1 MYLKYYREFRSQD
14 EVRYRVEILTTD
26 SSMVAKEVQMPAE
39 SPVVIEW
46 PETEN
51 KLEPVQGSRLELK
64 LLSES
69 DREFVDLYRVEAGA
83 VRCDIYREG
92 LRYWSGTLDTE
103 FYEEPY
109 ATKDGYE
116 VSLTFS
122 DFAILERKKWNKTG
136 QVTMR
141 EVLQSCIGSSGINI
155 TGYHTLNISTKP
167 SAYDDWDMT
176 KLWLTCDNFYDE
188 DGEAL
193 SKLEVLEGV
202 LRPFG
207 LRIIQKGGHVRVYD
221 LNAASGIERED
232 IYWKSSDQTLGTD
245 KTYND
250 VTVMFSPYA
259 EATIV
264 DGSVDYD
271 EISAD
276 MSGGILYYT
285 DYSGD
290 NIEGFKIDQKGDDGS
305 RKISLPVL
313 SSKQCAKFFCITA
326 EYSGSDDAGV
336 AWQFKGTVGNY
347 YDDYMVGG
355 QSQVFGKV
363 YVNGN
368 AYTGTGTDATVCII
382 KTGAGFISDIGDYY
396 RDRYRLR
403 IDLSLLADVRYN
415 PFESSSKENESGN
428 WDRLQ
433 NWSNYAYIPV
443 MLRLKDAAGEV
454 LYHYENDAVMQSS
467 SYKQD
472 GAGWKSGDGK
482 WGCMWLA
489 YYDWSDRKSKSGL
502 GGWQQNRQIIGS
514 YSGGL
519 PALFEKRGNGE
530 FIPLPPAGGWLE
542 LSIGRGL
549 HQFDNDD
556 RTERDIQSR
565 LRWLLYKDP
574 KITVVKRNGRD
585 VELEDIEDVAWINAD
600 AKDNLEIETI
610 IGTLGKGYVPSSRG
624 LVMNETGEA
633 YSTFYRAGVT
643 DRLERLLIG
652 TAYSQYAGRKAVLSG
667 TARLIPGRIT
677 MTDASTDGMF
687 LIVQE
692 TQNLYEGT
700 SEVKMVEVSPDDYQG
715 IEYK

>member
-1 MYLKYYREFRSQD
+1 MYLMYYREFRSQD
-14 EVRYRVEILTTD
+14 EVSYRVEILTAD
-26 SSMVAKEVQMPAE
+26 SSMVAREVQMPAD

-46 PETEN
+46 QETDS

-69 DREFVDLYRVEAGA
+69 DREFTDLYRVEAGA

-92 LRYWSGTLDTE
+92 SRYWSGTLDTE

-109 ATKDGYE
+109 ATKYGYE

-136 QVTMR
+136 KVTMM
-141 EVLQSCIGSSGINI
+141 EVLRNCIEASGINI
-155 TGYHTLNISTKP
+155 TGYHTINISTKP
-167 SAYDDWDMT
+167 SAYEDWNMNN
-176 KLWLTCDNFYDE
+176 LWLTCDNFYDE

-193 SKLEVLEGV
+193 SLLEVLEGV

-221 LNAASGIERED
+221 LNAASRIERED
-232 IYWKSSDQTLGTD
+232 IYWKSTDQTLGTD

-250 VTVMFSPYA
+250 VTVRFSPYA

-264 DGSVDYD
+264 DGSVEYD
-271 EISAD
+271 DIFD
-276 MSGGILYYT
+276 GTMGDILYYT
-285 DYSGD
+285 DYSGE
-290 NIEGFKIDQKGDDGS
+290 NIEGFRIDRKGDDGS
-305 RKISLPVL
+305 RKIRLPEL
-313 SSKQCAKFFCITA
+313 SSNQRAEFFCITA

-336 AWQFKGTVGNY
+336 AWQFKGTLGNY
-347 YDDYMVGG
+347 RDDYMVGS
-355 QSQVFGKV
+355 QSQVFGQV
-363 YVNGN
+363 YVNGEVYN
-368 AYTGTGTDATVCII
+368 GTGIDDRVCII
-382 KTGAGFISDIGDYY
+382 KTGAGYISDIGSYY

-415 PFESSSKENESGN
+415 PFEPSSDANESGN

-433 NWSNYAYIPV
+433 NWCNFAYIPV
-443 MLRLKDAAGEV
+443 MLRLKDASGNV

-467 SYKQD
+467 SYKQE
-472 GAGWKSGDGK
+472 GAGWVAGDGK

-502 GGWQQNRQIIGS
+502 GGWQQNKQIIG
-514 YSGGL
+514 YYRGGL

-530 FIPLPPAGGWLE
+530 FIALPPAGGWLE

-549 HQFDNDD
+549 HQFDY
-556 RTERDIQSR
+556 EREEKDIQSR
-565 LRWLLYKDP
+565 LRWLMYKDP
-574 KITVVKRNGRD
+574 KITVVKHNGRD

-624 LVMNETGEA
+624 LVTDETGEA

-667 TARLIPGRIT
+667 TARLIPGRFT

-700 SEVKMVEVSPDDYQG
+700 SEVKMVEISPDDYRG